1 MVSLKGK
8 KVLIGPSSFAAL
20 DKAPMK
26 RLLDTGCEVI
36 DNPFKRKL
44 TKPELIGLLSNGITG
59 LIAGLETLDREVLE
73 GSSLKVISRCGVGM
87 SNVDLEAAKK
97 LGIKVFSTPGA
108 PTASVAELTV
118 GALLSM
124 MRMIPQMD
132 RDLHDGKWVKRV
144 GVQLKG
150 KVAAIIGFGR
160 IGKLVAKI
168 LKSFEAEVLAVDPLL
183 HSVTDSIPLVSLEEA
198 LPRADIITIHCS
210 GDNCILGS
218 KEFKIM
224 KGGVYLLNS
233 ARGNVIDEY
242 ALIEALKQKKVA
254 GAWLDTFKQ
263 EPYEGPLKG
272 FSQVILT
279 PHAGSYTA
287 ECRREMEIEA
297 VENLIHAFGQEG

>member
-1 MVSLKGK
+1 MVSLKGE

-254 GAWLDTFKQ
+254 
-263 EPYEGPLKG
+263 
-272 FSQVILT
+272 
-279 PHAGSYTA
+279 
-287 ECRREMEIEA
+287 
-297 VENLIHAFGQEG
+297 